1 MKQLQRQKLLKK
13 QPLSKF
19 KTMNEPLG
27 SDVAEGFIR
36 LRGTIAYDG
45 RNFSGWGM
53 QPDRRTVQGEME
65 EVFAQLMRTDRLVI
79 TCAGRT
85 DAGVHSVGQVFH
97 IDVPADRYPGRQDMV
112 YKLNAIL
119 SEDVSVTD
127 IDIAPDGFD
136 ARFSALSRS
145 YRYLINDGVRNP
157 VTRRHVY
164 NYGWKLDVDLMVEG
178 AKHLLGLH
186 DFAAFCKQKE
196 FATTIREVQEMSVYR
211 DDSGVIHFDI
221 TADAFCY
228 SMVRAIVGAL
238 VDIGAGRRDPSWI
251 GEYLAGQ
258 TKVPAVF
265 VAPALG
271 LTFMKVTYPSDD
283 QLAARSLETKHSRD
297 GSR

>member
-1 MKQLQRQKLLKK
+1 MVLV
-13 QPLSKF
+13 
-19 KTMNEPLG
+19 NEPLG
-27 SDVAEGFIR
+27 TDVPQGFIR

-45 RNFSGWGM
+45 EKFAGWGM
-53 QPDRRTVQGEME
+53 QPDRRTVQGELE

-97 IDVPADRYPGRQDMV
+97 IDVPGDRYPGRKDMMF
-112 YKLNAIL
+112 KLNAIL
-119 SEDVSVTD
+119 SEDVAVTD
-127 IDIAPDGFD
+127 IDVAPDGFD
-136 ARFSALSRS
+136 ARFSALSRT
-145 YRYLINDGVRNP
+145 YRYLINDQVRNP
-157 VTRRHVY
+157 VSRRQIY
-164 NYGWKLDVDLMVEG
+164 NYGWALDVDLMAAG
-178 AKHLLGLH
+178 AQHILGLH

-196 FATTIREVQEMSVYR
+196 FATTIRQVNQMDVYR
-211 DDSGVIHFDI
+211 HDDGVIQFDI

-238 VDIGAGRRDPSWI
+238 VDIGAGRREPSWI
-251 GEYLAGQ
+251 GEYLAGG

-271 LTFMKVTYPSDD
+271 LTFMKVTYPTDD
-283 QLAARSLETKHSRD
+283 QLAARILETKHSRD